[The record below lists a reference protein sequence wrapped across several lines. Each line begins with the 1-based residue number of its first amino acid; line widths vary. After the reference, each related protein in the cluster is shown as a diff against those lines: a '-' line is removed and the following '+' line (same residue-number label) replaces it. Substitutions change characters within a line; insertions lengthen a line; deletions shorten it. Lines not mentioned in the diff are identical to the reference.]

1 MDEAKEVH
9 SSLRRA
15 AGAFQLATQNFIP
28 QLVAHPEP
36 GTDLDLH
43 VAGAYLAQCTA
54 EAQEGESPCNQH
66 SVNVMSD

>member
-9 SSLRRA
+9 SSLRKA
-15 AGAFQLATQNFIP
+15 AGVFQLATQTFIP
-28 QLVAHPEP
+28 QLVSHPDP

-54 EAQEGESPCNQH
+54 EAQESEYTI
-66 SVNVMSD
+66 MLAM